1 MGADLMISKY
11 DMIRNMLRDIYIYG
25 CFTKED
31 FLEMGIGKRNFDN
44 YKSRIWSYLPDG
56 FIDKKLVNKKDVLY
70 CKYNMFDKVDNYLAE
85 TYRYC
90 AYKKDD
96 IKIEFNI
103 MKLLADGN
111 EKDINFLSEELSKV
125 IGGISSRKVRKRLVE
140 LNEAGYIDII
150 DGKHKKKYKI
160 KENILDKFEKSEL
173 LSIYRMLELYGN
185 ISAIEM
191 PYYFAKERIKRYLE
205 LESEGLYKISEE
217 NIFIYKHNHIF
228 NLIDNDL
235 LYKILNA
242 IEEEKIITFKI
253 DFRNNKIFFEE
264 DEEEINQTV
273 IPVKIIHECTY
284 GRQYLVG
291 YSLKDEKIYIF
302 RLDRIIELNI
312 IEKNEETDILKDNNK
327 RYLFELAKKE
337 AEKENECWCTAGI
350 TNDLTKVRIG
360 FNFNEKSEGYILKRL
375 YNECKIGKIEKISE
389 GKYIYEVEI
398 RSAKEMIPWIR
409 SFGERAKV
417 IEGGEENIDCE
428 IKKDWENILNKYESK
443 EWENILEKYKEYQ

>member
-1 MGADLMISKY
+1 MLVSKDINLMQRSIDMGADLMISKY

-160 KENILDKFEKSEL
+160 KENILDKFEKSES

-185 ISAIEM
+185 I
-191 PYYFAKERIKRYLE
+191 
-205 LESEGLYKISEE
+205 
-217 NIFIYKHNHIF
+217 
-228 NLIDNDL
+228 
-235 LYKILNA
+235 
-242 IEEEKIITFKI
+242 
-253 DFRNNKIFFEE
+253 
-264 DEEEINQTV
+264 
-273 IPVKIIHECTY
+273 
-284 GRQYLVG
+284 
-291 YSLKDEKIYIF
+291 
-302 RLDRIIELNI
+302 
-312 IEKNEETDILKDNNK
+312 
-327 RYLFELAKKE
+327 
-337 AEKENECWCTAGI
+337 
-350 TNDLTKVRIG
+350 
-360 FNFNEKSEGYILKRL
+360 
-375 YNECKIGKIEKISE
+375 
-389 GKYIYEVEI
+389 
-398 RSAKEMIPWIR
+398 
-409 SFGERAKV
+409 
-417 IEGGEENIDCE
+417 
-428 IKKDWENILNKYESK
+428 
-443 EWENILEKYKEYQ
+443 